1 MGCVSVV
8 LADAACFIGFPVAD
22 AFRGVVL
29 KEAQWIFFITHS
41 ARGSSS
47 GRTYLGLLVCF
58 DCKTAFMMVK
68 SRLSVWTESLGENL
82 GRARTEENGDEEM
95 RVTAGQLTSSFQTL
109 QLCFLHSC
117 SLCKDGA
124 F

>member
-8 LADAACFIGFPVAD
+8 FADAAGFIGFPVAD
-22 AFRGVVL
+22 TFRGVVL

-58 DCKTAFMMVK
+58 ACKTAFMMVK
-68 SRLSVWTESLGENL
+68 SRLSV
-82 GRARTEENGDEEM
+82 
-95 RVTAGQLTSSFQTL
+95 
-109 QLCFLHSC
+109 
-117 SLCKDGA
+117 
-124 F
+124 